1 MMLACHAFDDE
12 MSAEVN
18 ATQGATAEEHHG
30 DSASFVGERE
40 LKARNL
46 IGPGL
51 HPKRF
56 DSACNL
62 DLFAPLHIGNRY
74 NVSEGASPKVGELSF
89 GLISALFFETLR
101 AT

>member
-1 MMLACHAFDDE
+1 
-12 MSAEVN
+12 MSAEVD

-30 DSASFVGERE
+30 DTAGFVGERE
-40 LKARNL
+40 LKARDL
-46 IGPGL
+46 IGPWL
-51 HPKRF
+51 HPKGF

-62 DLFAPLHIGNRY
+62 DLLAPLHIGNRH
-74 NVSEGASPKVGELSF
+74 NASEGASPKVGELPF